1 MKAALTAGST
11 FAVMVL
17 AGFAGGL
24 ALAHRT
30 GTALW
35 AVAGLFAGVL
45 LVGWSQPARFFR
57 RENRPR

>member
-45 LVGWSQPARFFR
+45 LGGLVAARALLQAGK
-57 RENRPR
+57 